1 MMHLLLHFVEI
12 GLDFPKSATADVT
25 EEGTHGLLM
34 MLLCR
39 LGPGSSD
46 SWSSSSS
53 GSSFSSEK
61 RLLSVSVVTTREDC
75 ISFAE
80 TLIYLIK

>member
-12 GLDFPKSATADVT
+12 GLDFPKNAFADVT

-46 SWSSSSS
+46 SLNSNS